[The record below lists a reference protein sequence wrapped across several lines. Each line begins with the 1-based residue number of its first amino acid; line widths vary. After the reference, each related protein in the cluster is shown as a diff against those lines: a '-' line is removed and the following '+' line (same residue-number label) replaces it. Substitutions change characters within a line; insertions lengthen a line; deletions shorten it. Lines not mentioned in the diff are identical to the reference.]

1 MEDLMLKKDKFVL
14 GLLVSLV
21 TIPTA
26 FGDTKDTTAGT
37 LKAEDT
43 KIAKDA
49 TAPAPSTDSGKTAP
63 LESNNAKGTAEPTP
77 VLATKEAANSKEVT
91 PVAATSNATTGGLSD
106 TEFEKKLIDTINK
119 NPQIIVTALQKF
131 TESQE
136 RDLQEKMEASFM
148 KYKNEISKESTAAL
162 LGKKDAEVKLVVFLD
177 PNCPH
182 CRPFSQALHKVRENF
197 PNVGVLIRHWPIM
210 KDSEDVVRGLWAIKL
225 QGQDQYNA
233 ACKAIASAPGE
244 ERYNYAKLLAWVEDH
259 KLDVKKFKE
268 DSQSKATIETVEET
282 SQLAKNI
289 GLQGTPTSLLVD
301 KNGIHLVMPTD
312 EKSLESIFKTA
323 SAPAK
328 EATTAPAAA

>member
-1 MEDLMLKKDKFVL
+1 MEILMLKKDKFVL
-14 GLLVSLV
+14 GLLASLIA
-21 TIPTA
+21 IPTA
-26 FGDTKDTTAGT
+26 FADTKEAAPST
-37 LKAEDT
+37 LKAEDA

-49 TAPAPSTDSGKTAP
+49 TVSTDSGKAAT
-63 LESNNAKGTAEPTP
+63 LEANNAKASVEPTP
-77 VLATKEAANSKEVT
+77 VLGTKEAENGKEAA
-91 PVAATSNATTGGLSD
+91 PIAATSNAATGGLSD
-106 TEFEKKLIDTINK
+106 SEFEKKLIDTINK

-148 KYKNEISKESTAAL
+148 KYKNEISKESSAAL

-197 PNVGVLIRHWPIM
+197 PNVGVLVRHWPIM

-244 ERYNYAKLLAWVEDH
+244 ERYTYAKLLAWVEDH

-268 DSQSKATIETVEET
+268 DSQSKATIDTVEET
-282 SQLAKNI
+282 SKLAKNI
-289 GLQGTPTSLLVD
+289 GLQGTPTSLLLD
-301 KNGIHLVMPTD
+301 KDGIHLVMPTD
-312 EKSLESIFKTA
+312 ERSLESIFKAA
-323 SAPAK
+323 STPSK
-328 EATTAPAAA
+328 EATAAAAA

>member
-1 MEDLMLKKDKFVL
+1 MLKKDKFIL

-21 TIPTA
+21 AIPA
-26 FGDTKDTTAGT
+26 VFADTKDAAPST
-37 LKAEDT
+37 LKGADA
-43 KIAKDA
+43 KIVKDA
-49 TAPAPSTDSGKTAP
+49 PALKPSTDSGKAAP
-63 LESNNAKGTAEPTP
+63 LETNNAKASGEPTP
-77 VLATKEAANSKEVT
+77 VSGTKETENNKEAT
-91 PVAATSNATTGGLSD
+91 PIAATGNATAGGLSD
-106 TEFEKKLIDTINK
+106 SEFEKKLIDTINK

-136 RDLQEKMEASFM
+136 RELQEKMEASFM
-148 KYKNEISKESTAAL
+148 KYKNEISKESSAAL

-197 PNVGVLIRHWPIM
+197 PNVGVLVRHWPIM
-210 KDSEDVVRGLWAIKL
+210 KDSEEVVRGLWAIKL

-244 ERYNYAKLLAWVEDH
+244 ERFNYAKLLAWVEDH

-268 DSQSKATIETVEET
+268 DSQSKATIEIVEET
-282 SQLAKNI
+282 SKLAKDI

-301 KNGIHLVMPTD
+301 KKGVHLVMPTD
-312 EKSLESIFKTA
+312 ERSLEGVFKAA
-323 SAPAK
+323 STPSK
-328 EATTAPAAA
+328 EATPAAAA